1 MNSLIKANNEKNQRL
16 VSVSS
21 ARRSLELDFF
31 TEASNKYRSYLM
43 GEFAFNPYENESLTE
58 MIKRDFIDLAQ
69 DPEDGIIPK
78 QTKLKIDKRN
88 LGQKEIYLL

>member
-16 VSVSS
+16 VSVSA

-43 GEFAFNPYENESLTE
+43 GESAFNPNENESLTE
-58 MIKRDFIDLAQ
+58 MIKQDFIDLLN
-69 DPEDGIIPK
+69 K
-78 QTKLKIDKRN
+78 KLKAEGLVVKKLESTHSILSN
-88 LGQKEIYLL
+88 TLSLFL